1 MSINLEQW
9 EFVIRRHDGP
19 IQASTMEIIK
29 HATGKAKQIPI
40 PIKSL
45 LQQSYE
51 NLLNYYV
58 HNLFHVT
65 FQVFTL
71 CIIII

>member
-1 MSINLEQW
+1 MK
-9 EFVIRRHDGP
+9 
-19 IQASTMEIIK
+19 IIK

-40 PIKSL
+40 PIKSI

-58 HNLFHVT
+58 HNLLHVT